1 MPSLAQRKA
10 QNREAQRRFR
20 EKKKIE
26 GDQLAVKN
34 KELMLEISKLQAR
47 LEYEEAIDK
56 PSHQGDLKIRDLS
69 PARHISG

>member
-34 KELMLEISKLQAR
+34 KELMLEISKLQTR
-47 LEYEEAIDK
+47 LEYVEAIDK
-56 PSHQGDLKIRDLS
+56 PSQQVHSESRDLS
-69 PARHISG
+69 PAPYVPG